1 MNMFIATTAL
11 TAAPSVPCVSGEAD
25 LIFVAIEDHKR
36 ANAEYAEATNEVFE
50 DTLSPDPVKE
60 EHFGD
65 LERSACWNLSNTVPT
80 TLAGLLAL
88 LTYVVDVGDGKY
100 SSSGRPDNAFG
111 EEELRNVIN
120 CAQDFLTTH
129 LTSAA

>member
-1 MNMFIATTAL
+1 MNMFIATSAL
-11 TAAPSVPCVSGEAD
+11 TAAPAVPCVADEAD
-25 LIFVAIEDHKR
+25 PIFAAIEVHKR
-36 ANAEYAEATNEVFE
+36 ANAEYAEATKELFE

-65 LERSACWNLSNTVPT
+65 LERSACWDLSTTVPT

-88 LTYVVDVGDGKY
+88 LTYVEDVGEGKY

-111 EEELRNVIN
+111 EEELRNVII
-120 CAQDFLTTH
+120 
-129 LTSAA
+129 SARDCLRGQL

>member
-1 MNMFIATTAL
+1 MNMFIATSAL
-11 TAAPSVPCVSGEAD
+11 TAAPAVPCVGGEGD
-25 LIFVAIEDHKR
+25 PIFAAIEDHKR
-36 ANAEYAEATNEVFE
+36 ANVEYAEATKEVFE

-65 LERSACWNLSNTVPT
+65 LERTACWDLSNTVPT

-88 LTYVVDVGDGKY
+88 LTYVEDVGEGKY

-111 EEELRNVIN
+111 EEELRNVMISAKD
-120 CAQDFLTTH
+120 CLRAH
-129 LTSAA
+129 L